1 MGYGVVVKE
10 GLPDP
15 DKEVPALFGKQC
27 QKANGIPSA
36 LLLEDRFLFFID
48 CFTGNSPFEKT

>member
-1 MGYGVVVKE
+1 MVVKE